1 MSIFLNLKNS
11 LQSHIWSCG
20 PTYSL
25 LWWLLQKYFLITKTY
40 WQSFICPQVFQTR
53 VLFMTFST
61 KLGKTSVGIDGTW
74 IIEVSIQTR
83 FYSRLIS
90 QKYRSPH
97 ILSFSNKDNV
107 SLFSYTSKCLNW
119 YGIASGKFSIF
130 LIHKFPIILTP
141 RYDDCRSTP
150 PDSHTHLKYFFQF
163 LKWEKYH
170 LILPLKIWLKH

>member
-1 MSIFLNLKNS
+1 MAFSI
-11 LQSHIWSCG
+11 
-20 PTYSL
+20 
-25 LWWLLQKYFLITKTY
+25 
-40 WQSFICPQVFQTR
+40 
-53 VLFMTFST
+53 

-90 QKYRSPH
+90 HNTIVPH

-119 YGIASGKFSIF
+119 HGIASGKFSIF
-130 LIHKFPIILTP
+130 LINKFSIILTP
-141 RYDDCRSTP
+141 GYDDCHSTPPDSLAQDCHSTP

-163 LKWEKYH
+163 LEWGKYH
-170 LILPLKIWLKH
+170 LILPIEIWLKH